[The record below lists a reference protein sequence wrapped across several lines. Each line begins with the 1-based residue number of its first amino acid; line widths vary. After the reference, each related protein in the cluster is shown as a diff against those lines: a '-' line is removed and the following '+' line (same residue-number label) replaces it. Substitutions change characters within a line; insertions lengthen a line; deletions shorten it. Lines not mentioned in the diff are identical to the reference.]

1 MRQAPAAAGMRF
13 RAALAVVHRD
23 RRWWLKCLGYGA
35 AAATGLGLPLAAGFV
50 VESLDN
56 SRRGYPTP
64 LPPWSDPS
72 LRALTGLFALLID
85 VAFFVLPLLIGGA
98 LMVGVS
104 LAFLIGGPPVAALL
118 PWALSAIALLTALV
132 LLLMFVAGVAPV
144 GRLRFAREG
153 RIEEALDLAT
163 LRYALTPPRRG
174 RFLRA
179 RLASL
184 PAYLPA
190 TLIAGLTW
198 GLAPLRFPGQALVF
212 ALGIWLTMAALVYAH
227 LIVVQLYVAAE
238 AELERGD
245 GASASYTRAC
255 S

>member
-1 MRQAPAAAGMRF
+1 MRPAPAVSGIRL
-13 RAALAVVHRD
+13 RAALALVHRD
-23 RRWWLKCLGYGA
+23 PRWWLKCLGYGA

-50 VESLDN
+50 MESLDN

-85 VAFFVLPLLIGGA
+85 FAFFVLPLLIGGA
-98 LMVGVS
+98 LMVGAS
-104 LAFLIGGPPVAALL
+104 LALLVAGPAVAPIAPWLL
-118 PWALSAIALLTALV
+118 TTIALLTALV
-132 LLLMFVAGVAPV
+132 VLLMFVAGAAPV

-163 LRYALTPPRRG
+163 LRYALSSPQRG

-198 GLAPLRFPGQALVF
+198 GLATLRFPGQALVF
-212 ALGIWLTMAALVYAH
+212 ALGVWLTMAALVYAH
-227 LIVVQLYVAAE
+227 LVVAQLYVAAE
-238 AELERGD
+238 AELHGGD
-245 GASASYTRAC
+245 AL
-255 S
+255 

>member
-1 MRQAPAAAGMRF
+1 MRPAPAASGIRL

-23 RRWWLKCLGYGA
+23 PRWWLKCLGYGA
-35 AAATGLGLPLAAGFV
+35 AATTGLGLPLAAGFV
-50 VESLDN
+50 MESLDN

-85 VAFFVLPLLIGGA
+85 VAFFVLPLLIGGV

-104 LAFLIGGPPVAALL
+104 LALLVAGPPVAAVA
-118 PWALSAIALLTALV
+118 PWVLTAIALLTALV
-132 LLLMFVAGVAPV
+132 VLLVFVAGAAPV

-163 LRYALTPPRRG
+163 LGYALSPPRRG
-174 RFLRA
+174 LFLRA

-190 TLIAGLTW
+190 MSIAGITW
-198 GLAPLRFPGQALVF
+198 RLASLRFPGQSLVV
-212 ALGIWLTMAALVYAH
+212 APGVWLTMAALVYAH
-227 LIVVQLYVAAE
+227 LVVVQLYVAAE
-238 AELERGD
+238 AELQRRG
-245 GASASYTRAC
+245 GN
-255 S
+255 

>member
-1 MRQAPAAAGMRF
+1 LRPAPAASGIRPG
-13 RAALAVVHRD
+13 AALAVVHRD

-50 VESLDN
+50 MESLDN

-72 LRALTGLFALLID
+72 LRVLTGLFALLID
-85 VAFFVLPLLIGGA
+85 FAFFVLPLLIGGA

-104 LAFLIGGPPVAALL
+104 LALLVAGPPAAPVAPWLL
-118 PWALSAIALLTALV
+118 TSIALLTSLIV
-132 LLLMFVAGVAPV
+132 LLMFVAGASPV

-163 LRYALTPPRRG
+163 LRYALSPPQRG

-190 TLIAGLTW
+190 TLIAGVTW
-198 GLAPLRFPGQALVF
+198 GLASLHFPGQALVF
-212 ALGIWLTMAALVYAH
+212 ALGVWLTMAALVYAH
-227 LIVVQLYVAAE
+227 LVVAQLYVAAE
-238 AELERGD
+238 AEVQL
-245 GASASYTRAC
+245 
-255 S
+255 

>member
-1 MRQAPAAAGMRF
+1 MRPAPAVSGIRL

-23 RRWWLKCLGYGA
+23 PRWWLKCLGYGA
-35 AAATGLGLPLAAGFV
+35 AATTGLGLPLAAGFV
-50 VESLDN
+50 MESLDN

-64 LPPWSDPS
+64 LPPWSAPS

-85 VAFFVLPLLIGGA
+85 VAFFVLPLLIGGV

-104 LAFLIGGPPVAALL
+104 LALLVAGPPVAAVA
-118 PWALSAIALLTALV
+118 PWVLTAIALLTALV
-132 LLLMFVAGVAPV
+132 VLLVFVAGAAPV

-163 LRYALTPPRRG
+163 LRYALSPPRRG
-174 RFLRA
+174 LFLRA

-190 TLIAGLTW
+190 MLIAGITW
-198 GLAPLRFPGQALVF
+198 RLASLRFPGQSLVV
-212 ALGIWLTMAALVYAH
+212 APGVWLTMAALVYAH
-227 LIVVQLYVAAE
+227 LVVVQLYVAAE
-238 AELERGD
+238 AELQRRG
-245 GASASYTRAC
+245 GN
-255 S
+255 